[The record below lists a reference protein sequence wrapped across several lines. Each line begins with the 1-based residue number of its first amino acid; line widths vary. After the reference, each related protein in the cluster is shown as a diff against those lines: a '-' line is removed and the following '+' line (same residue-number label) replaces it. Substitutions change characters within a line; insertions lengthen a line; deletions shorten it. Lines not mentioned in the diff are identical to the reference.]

1 MFKYLLSFFTK
12 KEELFGSRSYEW
24 SKIRNEFLKENPTC
38 AACGRNKKLEIHH
51 IKPFHLNPELELDK
65 TNLITLCDDPCHF
78 VFGHLMNYQ
87 SWNENVVEDSQ
98 AFLNKIINR
107 PHK

>member
-1 MFKYLLSFFTK
+1 MFKYLLSLFTK

-51 IKPFHLNPELELDK
+51 IKPFHLNPELELDPSIRTSTWK
-65 TNLITLCDDPCHF
+65 FTSLPTAPDRLDFTFAIEYP
-78 VFGHLMNYQ
+78 
-87 SWNENVVEDSQ
+87 
-98 AFLNKIINR
+98 
-107 PHK
+107 